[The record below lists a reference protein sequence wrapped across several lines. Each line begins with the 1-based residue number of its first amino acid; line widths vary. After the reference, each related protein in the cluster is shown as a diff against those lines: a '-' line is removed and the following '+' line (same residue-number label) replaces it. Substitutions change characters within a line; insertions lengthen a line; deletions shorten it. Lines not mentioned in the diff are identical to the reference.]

1 MSKISRAF
9 TIAKDENRAAF
20 IPYLTAGY
28 PSREGFLEHAK
39 TLIKHGDIL
48 EVGFPYSDPL
58 GDGPTIQ
65 KASEQVLENG
75 VTTQIVFDL
84 IAKLRQKTDKALVLM
99 SYYNPIYCYKT
110 GETGFLH
117 DLKASGADGI
127 ILPDL
132 PPDEGESLIVAAR
145 EVGIDTIFLV
155 APTSTTERLKI
166 VTEASRGFIYA
177 VSITGVTGA
186 RASIPTEVADLVK
199 RTKEVS
205 DLPVAVGFGIKDD
218 NSASSIAKV
227 ADGVVVGSAIINT
240 INKGENLDNFAGG
253 VARACSRAEF

>member
-1 MSKISRAF
+1 MSRISRAF
-9 TIAKDENRAAF
+9 TIAKEENRAAF

-28 PSREGFLEHAK
+28 PSQEGFLEHAK
-39 TLIKHGDIL
+39 TLINHGDIL

-65 KASEQVLENG
+65 KASEQALENG

-84 IAKLRQKTDKALVLM
+84 IAELRQGTDKALVLM

-110 GETGFLH
+110 GEAGFLY

-132 PPDEGESLIVAAR
+132 PPDEGESLIFAAR
-145 EVGIDTIFLV
+145 EVDIDTVFLV

-166 VTEASRGFIYA
+166 VTEASKGFVYA

-186 RASIPTEVADLVK
+186 RASIPKEVADLVK
-199 RTKEVS
+199 RTKSVS
-205 DLPVAVGFGIKDD
+205 DLPVAVGFGVKDAS
-218 NSASSIAKV
+218 SASSIAKV

-240 INKGENLDNFAGG
+240 INRGEDLSDFVEG
-253 VARACSRAEF
+253 VARACSKANA

>member
-1 MSKISRAF
+1 MSRISRAF
-9 TIAKDENRAAF
+9 TIAQDENRAAF

-28 PSREGFLEHAK
+28 PSQEGFLEHAK
-39 TLIKHGDIL
+39 TLINHGDIL

-84 IAKLRQKTDKALVLM
+84 IAKLRQETDKALVLM

-110 GETGFLH
+110 GEAGFLR

-145 EVGIDTIFLV
+145 EIDIDTIFLV

-166 VTEASRGFIYA
+166 VTEASR
-177 VSITGVTGA
+177 
-186 RASIPTEVADLVK
+186 EDLFMQFPLLGLLVLEQAYQQ
-199 RTKEVS
+199 R
-205 DLPVAVGFGIKDD
+205 
-218 NSASSIAKV
+218 
-227 ADGVVVGSAIINT
+227 
-240 INKGENLDNFAGG
+240 
-253 VARACSRAEF
+253 